1 MTASEQ
7 LRVLNVQFDNKGC
20 IELTYD
26 EHKLCAR
33 LEYEIECEGYL
44 DHPDTFIEHF
54 PEKMK
59 VLMNIIW
66 TMLSSLV

>member
-7 LRVLNVQFDNKGC
+7 LRVLRRKTFDNKGC

-54 PEKMK
+54 PEKK
-59 VLMNIIW
+59 
-66 TMLSSLV
+66 